1 MADSL
6 QTINEID
13 NVELAH
19 SVECD
24 ILDLSKHIQVNKSS
38 LTILNQNICSI
49 YANFDNFLL
58 SLPNLKFEADVLIFT
73 ECRLNVNKPLP
84 HLNNYQSY
92 STENLLNQ
100 NDGVVM
106 YVKHTIKHKVK
117 EIKLVHASCL
127 QLIFQNSIILGI
139 YRSPSNI
146 NAKGFIDSLSSLL
159 STFSAKANI
168 IITGDININ
177 IAVNE
182 KERPREYE
190 NRVYYLH
197 VLSLYGILSGHT
209 LPTRLN
215 SCLDHVMLRINK
227 KHLSA
232 DIAVLHTT
240 ITDHFTIF
248 VCLANL
254 KNKIN
259 NEIIK
264 TRTKIDYVKMNNH
277 IQEKKLTELLLYND
291 ANLVTDLLIHN
302 LKECINLSTV
312 IINVPKNKRTLKPWI
327 SPGILRCINH
337 RNKLQK
343 NLRCD
348 PFNEILKITYIR
360 YRNFCNNLI
369 KKLKR
374 KYEKGLLEKSIN
386 NNKLLWKNIQNITH
400 TNTNKNKNNNS
411 ELLNLKSS
419 PLESTNF
426 INNYFSNIGKE
437 LALKFTSNSPTSANI
452 GKESLSQ
459 SNSFVLL
466 DTDQHEID
474 SILMNLKSDSA
485 PGWDN
490 ISAKLLKNIRQY
502 VVPILTH
509 ISNLCIKQG
518 VFPNSLKQSIIIPI
532 HKCGDTD
539 DINNYRPISV
549 LTAISKVLEKLLN
562 SRLTNYLN
570 KYNLLSPSQYGFQQ
584 GKSTEDAVTALTSLI
599 VDQMDQ
605 GKKSI
610 AVFLDLKKAFDTVS
624 IPILINKLERI
635 GIRGLPLNLFIDYLT
650 NRKQKVRV
658 GDCISQNKNVTCG
671 VPQGSVLG
679 PTLFLIYIND
689 LCNLCISDAKIFA
702 YADDTAVVFSGTSW
716 NSAFRSTEIGMCG
729 VGEWLHVNQLTL
741 NTSKTNYICFGIRN
755 NIQTKEDLSI
765 KIHNCNSLSNTKCDC
780 PVINRVRYTKYLGV
794 IVDEKL
800 SWYPQLEQVT
810 NRVRKLIWIF
820 KSLRYISPTKL
831 RLSSGKSLINNIY
844 IALAQSILIYCIS
857 VWGGAVKTKFV
868 IVERA
873 QRALL
878 KVIYFKTIRFPS
890 EALYNECDLLSVRKL
905 YILHSIL
912 KTHKTIERNK
922 ESIGNSRRTKNVVLL
937 PNVKTKFASIQF
949 NWRSAFIYNKINKEL
964 NIYNKSNYDCKI
976 IITSWLKKS
985 TYDNIEVFLRNV
997 T

>member
-6 QTINEID
+6 RTINEID

-19 SVECD
+19 SVECN
-24 ILDLSKHIQVNKSS
+24 ISELSNHVQVNKSS

-73 ECRLNVNKPLP
+73 ECRLNANKPLP

-92 STENLLNQ
+92 SSKNLLNQ

-106 YVKHTIKHKVK
+106 YVKNTIKHKVK

-127 QLIFQNSIILGI
+127 QLNFQNSTILGI

-146 NAKGFIDSLSSLL
+146 NAKSFIDSLSSHL
-159 STFSAKANI
+159 STLSAQANI
-168 IITGDININ
+168 VITGDININ
-177 IAVNE
+177 IAINE

-197 VLSLYGILSGHT
+197 VLSLHGILSGHT

-232 DIAVLHTT
+232 DIAVLHTS

-248 VCLANL
+248 ICLSNL

-259 NEIIK
+259 TEIIK
-264 TRTKIDYVKMNNH
+264 TRTKIDYVKINNYL
-277 IQEKKLTELLLYND
+277 QEKKLTELLLYND

-302 LKECINLSTV
+302 LKECIDLSTV
-312 IINVPKNKRTLKPWI
+312 IINVPKNKRIIKPWI
-327 SPGILRCINH
+327 TPGILRCINH

-348 PFNEILKITYIR
+348 PLNEILKITYTR
-360 YRNFCNNLI
+360 YRNYCNNLI

-386 NNKLLWKNIQNITH
+386 NNKLLWKNIKNITFTH
-400 TNTNKNKNNNS
+400 KSKFNNS
-411 ELLNLKSS
+411 ELLNLKAS

-437 LALKFTSNSPTSANI
+437 LALKFTSSIPFNANI
-452 GKESLSQ
+452 VNESFLSSQ
-459 SNSFVLL
+459 PNSFVLL
-466 DTDQHEID
+466 DTDQHEVE

-490 ISAKLLKNIRQY
+490 ISSKLLKNIRQV

-509 ISNLCIKQG
+509 ICNLCFKQG
-518 VFPNSLKQSIIIPI
+518 VFPNSLKQSIITPV
-532 HKCGDTD
+532 HKGGDID

-562 SRLTNYLN
+562 LRLINYLN
-570 KYNLLSPSQYGFQQ
+570 KYDLLSPSQYGFRQ
-584 GKSTEDAVTALTSLI
+584 GKSTEDAVTALTSSI
-599 VDQMDQ
+599 VDQIDK

-610 AVFLDLKKAFDTVS
+610 AVFIDLKKAFDTVS
-624 IPILINKLERI
+624 IPILIKKLERI
-635 GIRGLPLNLFIDYLT
+635 GIRGLPLNVFIDYLT
-650 NRKQKVRV
+650 NRRQKVRI
-658 GDCISQNKNVTCG
+658 DNYISQNNDVTCG

-716 NSAFRSTEIGMCG
+716 KNVTRSTEIGMSR
-729 VGEWLHVNQLTL
+729 VSEWLHINQLTL
-741 NTSKTNYICFGIRN
+741 NTSKTNYICFRIRN
-755 NIQTKEDLSI
+755 NNQSKEDLSI
-765 KIHNCNSLSNTKCDC
+765 KIHNCNSPSNNKCNC
-780 PVINRVRYTKYLGV
+780 PVINQVKYTKYLGI

-800 SWYPQLEQVT
+800 SWYPQLEQVA
-810 NRVRKLIWIF
+810 NRIRKLIWIF
-820 KSLRYISPTKL
+820 KSLRHIISSKV
-831 RLSSGKSLINNIY
+831 RLTSGKSLINNIY
-844 IALAQSILIYCIS
+844 IALAQSVLIYCIS
-857 VWGGAVKTKFV
+857 VWGGAVKTKFI

-878 KVIYFKTIRFPS
+878 KVIYFKNIRFPT

-912 KTHKTIERNK
+912 KTHKIIELNK
-922 ESIGNSRRTKNVVLL
+922 EVIGNRRRTKNVVLL
-937 PNVKTKFASIQF
+937 PNANTKFASIQF
-949 NWRSAFIYNKINKEL
+949 NWQSAYIYNKINKEL
-964 NIYNKSNYDCKI
+964 NIYNKSKYDCKI
-976 IITSWLKKS
+976 LITNWLKKS
-985 TYDNIEVFLRNV
+985 SYDNIEVFIRNV

>member
-6 QTINEID
+6 QNINEID
-13 NVELAH
+13 NVEIAH

-24 ILDLSKHIQVNKSS
+24 ILELSNHIQVNKSS

-58 SLPNLKFEADVLIFT
+58 SLPSLKFKTDVLIFT
-73 ECRLNVNKPLP
+73 ECRLNANKPLP
-84 HLNNYQSY
+84 HINNYQCY
-92 STENLLNQ
+92 STKNLLNQ

-106 YVKHTIKHKVK
+106 YVKNTLKHKVK

-127 QLIFQNSIILGI
+127 QLNFHNSIILGI

-159 STFSAKANI
+159 STFSAQTNI
-168 IITGDININ
+168 VITGDININ

-197 VLSLYGILSGHT
+197 VLSLYGILSGHS

-248 VCLANL
+248 LCLSNL

-259 NEIIK
+259 NEVIK
-264 TRTKIDYVKMNNH
+264 TRTKINYEKINNH
-277 IQEKKLTELLLYND
+277 LQKKELTELLLYND
-291 ANLVTDLLIHN
+291 ANLVTDLLIHS
-302 LKECINLSTV
+302 LKECIDLSTE
-312 IINVPKNKRTLKPWI
+312 IINIPKNKRIIKPWI
-327 SPGILRCINH
+327 TSGILRCINH

-343 NLRCD
+343 NLRGD
-348 PFNEILKITYIR
+348 PFNEILKITYTR
-360 YRNFCNNLI
+360 YRNYCNNLI
-369 KKLKR
+369 KRLKR

-386 NNKLLWKNIQNITH
+386 NNKLLWNNIKNITH
-400 TNTNKNKNNNS
+400 TNKNKNKNS

-437 LALKFTSNSPTSANI
+437 LALKFTSNFPISTNI
-452 GKESLSQ
+452 GNESLSQ
-459 SNSFVLL
+459 PNSFVLL
-466 DTDQHEID
+466 DTDEHEID
-474 SILMNLKSDSA
+474 SILMNLKSESA

-490 ISAKLLKNIRQY
+490 ISPKLLKNVRWI

-509 ISNLCIKQG
+509 ISNLCFKQG
-518 VFPNSLKQSIIIPI
+518 IFPSSLKQSIITPV
-532 HKCGDTD
+532 HKGGDTD

-562 SRLTNYLN
+562 SRLISYLN
-570 KYNLLSPSQYGFQQ
+570 KYNLLSPSQYGFRQ
-584 GKSTEDAVTALTSLI
+584 GLSTEDAVTALTSLI
-599 VDQMDQ
+599 VDQLDK

-635 GIRGLPLNLFIDYLT
+635 GIRGLPLSVFRDYLT
-650 NRKQKVRV
+650 NRRQKVRI
-658 GDCISQNKNVTCG
+658 GNYISQNNDVTCG

-702 YADDTAVVFSGTSW
+702 YADDTAVVFSGASW
-716 NSAFRSTEIGMCG
+716 KSVIRNTEIGMSG
-729 VGEWLHVNQLTL
+729 VGEWLQVNQLTL
-741 NTSKTNYICFGIRN
+741 NTSKTNYICFRIRN
-755 NIQTKEDLSI
+755 NNQSKEDLSI
-765 KIHNCNSLSNTKCDC
+765 KIHNCNGPSNIKCKC
-780 PVINRVRYTKYLGV
+780 PVINQVKYTKYLGV

-820 KSLRYISPTKL
+820 KSLRHISPTKL
-831 RLSSGKSLINNIY
+831 RLASGKSLINNIY
-844 IALAQSILIYCIS
+844 IALAQSVLIYCIP
-857 VWGGAVKTKFV
+857 VWGGAAKTKF
-868 IVERA
+868 ISVERA

-878 KVIYFKTIRFPS
+878 KVIYSKNIRFPT
-890 EALYNECDLLSVRKL
+890 EALFNECDLLSVRQL

-912 KTHKTIERNK
+912 KTHKTLERNK
-922 ESIGNSRRTKNVVLL
+922 EIIGNSRRTKNVVLL
-937 PNVKTKFASIQF
+937 PNANTKFASIQF
-949 NWRSAFIYNKINKEL
+949 NWRSAYIYNKINKEL
-964 NIYNKSNYDCKI
+964 NIHNKSNYECKI

-985 TYDNIEVFLRNV
+985 SYYNIEAFLRNV
-997 T
+997 I